1 MRKHLNK
8 FLKALSV
15 LMAFMLMLCM
25 IPAEVISVSAAESYK
40 STVTFTFT
48 DSGVAVSDSS
58 ASGFE
63 ISGTELTIT
72 DSGVYT
78 VTGKC
83 SNGNIAVKK
92 GTTSVVLILENLTL
106 SCDYSAPVVSK
117 KNTATTIFVSGN
129 VTLTDN
135 EDPANETSSDVE
147 VADAFEGAGIKA
159 KSGSTLRIEGNGTL
173 TVDGSKCKNGIK
185 GAAETNVIVD
195 MGQSGTLNITSA
207 NSGLASDGEVI
218 IKGGNLNIKSAD
230 EGIKSEPDTDDTVS
244 KGAITVS
251 GGNIKVDTL
260 SLSGGDGIQAANG
273 ITITGGSFDID
284 SNNDAIQ
291 SNTDIKISNGSFDLT
306 SLKGYNSS
314 FDANTVSCKGIKA
327 AATDEDVENATNLI
341 EISGGTFKIN
351 TPDDAIHSDGTVE
364 VTGGTFEIS
373 TGDDAI
379 HADTTLNL
387 GSENSLERDPFIT
400 VNNSYEGFEAGT
412 VNIYGGKLY
421 VVSSDDGMNSA
432 GGATNGNTTVMPGGG
447 FGGGKDHFNPG
458 GNTATGSYSLNIY
471 GGLIYVNAGG
481 DGLDSN
487 GALNLTGGTIEVW
500 GSTSGADEPLDSDG
514 TLTVNGAKVFA
525 AGSSGMGQ
533 IRPSGSQ
540 SYTSS
545 STRIT
550 AGNVVTVK
558 ANNSAVYTTTA
569 PKSVSYSFFSAP
581 SVSNASISTS
591 NGNVSCSTA
600 NAWSHSFNS
609 GVVTKAATDTATGI
623 MTYTCSSC
631 GYSERQTIP
640 MLFEDSD
647 DEVVTP
653 VDEGYKVSFNSNGS
667 CKIDV
672 YYTHDY
678 SAADESNVTS
688 AVSRSSST
696 GNPDST
702 GDGQVNF
709 TVIPSSGYVVES
721 ITATDGLYKNIK
733 DVSLDSGIANT
744 YRVTKITGNL
754 TITVNLTA
762 VSTDATEPDGT
773 TVTVPAT
780 SVDNVSTEPTE
791 TTVIT
796 DNSTTVTVPA
806 STDATGNNTYP
817 TTKTEPSETTPDSKP
832 ETSTSTIP
840 DTSEGYILGDA
851 DSNGKVNVKDATV
864 IQKVLAKFEGVTC
877 NMDAAMTN
885 SNDRLDIGDATMI
898 QKYLAFMLKDTLI
911 GTYITK

>member
-1 MRKHLNK
+1 MKLHIKK
-8 FLKALSV
+8 FPRILSMTLVLV
-15 LMAFMLMLCM
+15 LMVCTF
-25 IPAEVISVSAAESYK
+25 PAEVFSVAASESYESSVTITFAES
-40 STVTFTFT
+40 SVT
-48 DSGVAVSDSS
+48 ASDSS

-63 ISGTELTIT
+63 IEGTQLTIT
-72 DSGVYT
+72 DAGVYT
-78 VTGKC
+78 VTGKS
-83 SNGNIAVKK
+83 SNGSIVVKK
-92 GTTSVVLILENLTL
+92 GVTDVVLVLDDLSL
-106 SCDYSAPVVSK
+106 SCDYSAPLLAK
-117 KNTATTIFVSGN
+117 KNTETTICVSGQ
-129 VTLTDN
+129 VSLTDN
-135 EDPANETSSDVE
+135 EDPANETSSTVE

-159 KSGSTLRIEGNGTL
+159 KSGSTLTIVGDGNL
-173 TVDGSKCKNGIK
+173 TVDGSDCKNGIK
-185 GAAETNVIVD
+185 GAAETTVVVD
-195 MGQSGTLNITSA
+195 MEGTLNINSA
-207 NSGLASDGEVI
+207 NSGLASDGSVV

-230 EGIKSEPDTDDTVS
+230 EGIKSEPETTDTVS
-244 KGAITVS
+244 LGTIEIY
-251 GGNIKVDTL
+251 GGNIKIDTF
-260 SLSGGDGIQAANG
+260 SLSGGDGIQAAKE
-273 ITITGGSFDID
+273 IEIHGGSFDID
-284 SNNDAIQ
+284 ANNDAIQ
-291 SNTDIKISNGSFDLT
+291 SNTDIKITNGSFDLT

-314 FDANTVSCKGIKA
+314 FDSNTMSCKGIKA
-327 AATDEDVENATNLI
+327 SATDEDVENATNLI

-432 GGATNGNTTVMPGGG
+432 GGATNGTTTVMPGG

-458 GNTATGSYSLNIY
+458 GNTATGGYSLNIY

-514 TLTVNGAKVFA
+514 TLTVNGATVFA
-525 AGSSGMGQ
+525 AGASSMGQ

-545 STRIT
+545 NTRIT

-581 SVSNASISTS
+581 SVSNATISTAG
-591 NGNVSCSTA
+591 GNVSCSTA

-609 GVVTKAATDTATGI
+609 GVVTKAATTTESGV
-623 MTYTCSSC
+623 MTYTCSVC
-631 GYSERQTIP
+631 GHSESQTIP
-640 MLFEDSD
+640 MLTEVEDI
-647 DEVVTP
+647 VVVVP
-653 VDEGYKVSFNSNGS
+653 VDNGFTVSFVTGGN
-667 CKIDV
+667 CTIDV
-672 YYTHDY
+672 YYTQNY
-678 SAADESNVTS
+678 SVADEKGVTS
-688 AVSRSSST
+688 ALSRSSST
-696 GNPDST
+696 GKPDSS

-709 TVIPSSGYVVES
+709 TVIVNNGYQVES

-733 DVSLDSGIANT
+733 DVSLDAGVANT
-744 YRVTKITGNL
+744 YRVTKITGDL
-754 TITVNLTA
+754 
-762 VSTDATEPDGT
+762 
-773 TVTVPAT
+773 TVTVTLKAASTGPAEE
-780 SVDNVSTEPTE
+780 SESSSA
-791 TTVIT
+791 TTV
-796 DNSTTVTVPA
+796 
-806 STDATGNNTYP
+806 P
-817 TTKTEPSETTPDSKP
+817 TTTADISVNTEPSSCAATDSTDNTEAPNPIVTPTTAVDPSESTSPTEVTNPIETTDVSVPT
-832 ETSTSTIP
+832 TSPLT
-840 DTSEGYILGDA
+840 EGYILGDA

-885 SNDRLDIGDATMI
+885 SNDRLDIGDATQI

-911 GTYITK
+911 GTFITK